1 MLEDPNIPKEA
12 KLPEVYKWDNGDEA
26 TLDPV
31 IKADILKKHT
41 LPETEAEEL

>member
-1 MLEDPNIPKEA
+1 MPENENVPKEA
-12 KLPEVYKWDNGDEA
+12 KLPEVYKWDNGDET

-41 LPETEAEEL
+41 LPKTEAEEL